1 MCTWRRS
8 LIRFR
13 QVLLCILFV
22 WRNGA
27 AATQDLRHLIESFRD
42 ENHIPGI
49 AVAVSANG
57 SPPLFAGVGL
67 ANIKSNEPVTADT
80 LFEIGSMTK
89 TFTAQAI
96 MLLVERRLLGLNEP
110 IGRYLQGVPKEWH
123 SISVLHLLTHVSG
136 LHDWEGNPAFSFDRD
151 YTLQEFIELIAG
163 RPLDFPPGSRWSYT
177 NSAYPLLGAIIEK
190 VSGQSY
196 EQFVTTNIFR
206 KLKLTQ
212 TRFRTNDKGPQLRA
226 SGYVDRDGSFAPGI
240 AHRPLLLA
248 ANGGILSSIGDLSRW
263 VEMTTKPGFLQASSL
278 QLMRTPVQ
286 LTGGT
291 TFPYG
296 IGWFMG
302 VLDSD
307 RVLMHNG
314 STVAGFSSVI
324 YHYLDRHRTIIV
336 LMNVDRGDAVNR
348 LAAAVARALRTE
360 SSPAVGK

>member
-163 RPLDFPPGSRWSYT
+163 RPLDFPPGSRWLSQAVK
-177 NSAYPLLGAIIEK
+177 N
-190 VSGQSY
+190 VS
-196 EQFVTTNIFR
+196 NP
-206 KLKLTQ
+206 
-212 TRFRTNDKGPQLRA
+212 TRFVGT
-226 SGYVDRDGSFAPGI
+226 PG
-240 AHRPLLLA
+240 
-248 ANGGILSSIGDLSRW
+248 
-263 VEMTTKPGFLQASSL
+263 T
-278 QLMRTPVQ
+278 
-286 LTGGT
+286 
-291 TFPYG
+291 
-296 IGWFMG
+296 
-302 VLDSD
+302 
-307 RVLMHNG
+307 
-314 STVAGFSSVI
+314 
-324 YHYLDRHRTIIV
+324 
-336 LMNVDRGDAVNR
+336 
-348 LAAAVARALRTE
+348 
-360 SSPAVGK
+360 